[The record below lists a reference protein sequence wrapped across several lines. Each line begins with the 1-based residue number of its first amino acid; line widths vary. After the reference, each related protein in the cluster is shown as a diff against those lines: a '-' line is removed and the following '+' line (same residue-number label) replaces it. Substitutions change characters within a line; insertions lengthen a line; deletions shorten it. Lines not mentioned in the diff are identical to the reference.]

1 MLSLK
6 YITKYKWVVLFLRA
20 RVQVHTLVVR
30 SLCDSLREGRADR
43 FERLFKHRKRL
54 EQDWASATLYKK
66 EKEQEDR
73 ERMVTPGGLMH
84 EQCDKYRRCGQ
95 CKRHLQNCGESNIWR
110 ETRYIPGTR
119 IMV

>member
-1 MLSLK
+1 MGCFVFARSCTSLYIGCVLSL
-6 YITKYKWVVLFLRA
+6 
-20 RVQVHTLVVR
+20 
-30 SLCDSLREGRADR
+30 CGSLREDRADR

-54 EQDWASATLYKK
+54 EQDWASATLYKR
-66 EKEQEDR
+66 EKEDEERQ
-73 ERMVTPGGLMH
+73 RMVTPGGLMH
-84 EQCDKYRRCGQ
+84 EQCDKYRRCAQ

>member
-30 SLCDSLREGRADR
+30 SLCDSLREDRADR
-43 FERLFKHRKRL
+43 FERQLRNRRGL
-54 EQDWASATLYKK
+54 EDEWSAATKYK
-66 EKEQEDR
+66 R
-73 ERMVTPGGLMH
+73 EREVEERRRMASPQALLL
-84 EQCDKYRRCGQ
+84 EQCDKYRRCQQ
-95 CKRHLQNCGESNIWR
+95 CQRCLHNVGATNVWK
-110 ETRYIPGTR
+110 ETRYIPGSR